1 MIRRTRWAVVTAM
14 ILTWAV
20 PGAAQTMGSSVQF
33 PGGYAPGSAPC
44 VRQSDGSCVPVG
56 PAAPL
61 PVAAKQEN
69 LTLAVANSAA
79 PAQTVYGGTYI
90 FGQACGSYNGGTL
103 ALRYRGPDGVTMLTL
118 LTRGSSDAAGG
129 AASVTLGSQAI
140 IDVVLPTGSTEC
152 VATLARVP

>member
-1 MIRRTRWAVVTAM
+1 MIRRTQWAVLTAM
-14 ILTWAV
+14 ISAWPV
-20 PGAAQTMGSSVQF
+20 PGSAQTTGSSVQF

-44 VRQSDGSCVPVG
+44 VRQPDGSCVPVG

-61 PVAAKQEN
+61 PVAAKQDS
-69 LTLAVANSAA
+69 LTLAIANSAA
-79 PAQTVYGGTYI
+79 PAQMVYGGTYI

-103 ALRYRGPDGVTMLTL
+103 VLRYRGPDGVSMMPL
-118 LTRGSSDAAGG
+118 LSRGSSDAAGG

-140 IDVVLPTGSTEC
+140 VDVVLPTGSTEC

>member
-1 MIRRTRWAVVTAM
+1 MIRRTRWAVLTAM

-20 PGAAQTMGSSVQF
+20 PGAAQTTGSSVQF

-44 VRQSDGSCVPVG
+44 VRQFDGSCVPVG

-90 FGQACGSYNGGTL
+90 FGQACGSYNGGSL

-118 LTRGSSDAAGG
+118 LTRGNSDAAGG
-129 AASVTLGSQAI
+129 ATSVTLGSQAI
-140 IDVVLPTGSTEC
+140 VDVVLPSGSTEC